1 MKRFYKLV
9 GSARCANRTPQRS
22 VPTLLCAAAILF
34 VIIAPDRAQ
43 QPPVS
48 HAQNFSTYVYYKP
61 PNEQLVE
68 AHLSGTNALPLPGG
82 LLDMEELMIQTYN
95 TNGALEVTARAPQC
109 TYDLRKGT
117 ASSPGHL
124 QLVSGDSAYQL
135 EGDGFLFVWRTNETS
150 LTLSNRVR
158 TVIQNGILRL

>member
-1 MKRFYKLV
+1 MAWCLV
-9 GSARCANRTPQRS
+9 FLWSLVLGICSFQS
-22 VPTLLCAAAILF
+22 
-34 VIIAPDRAQ
+34 RAQ

-48 HAQNFSTYVYYKP
+48 HAQDFSTYVYYKP

-82 LLDMEELMIQTYN
+82 LLDMKELMIQTYN
-95 TNGALEVTARAPQC
+95 TNGALEITARAPQC

-124 QLVSGDSAYQL
+124 QLVSGDGAYQL

-150 LTLSNRVR
+150 LMLSNNVH